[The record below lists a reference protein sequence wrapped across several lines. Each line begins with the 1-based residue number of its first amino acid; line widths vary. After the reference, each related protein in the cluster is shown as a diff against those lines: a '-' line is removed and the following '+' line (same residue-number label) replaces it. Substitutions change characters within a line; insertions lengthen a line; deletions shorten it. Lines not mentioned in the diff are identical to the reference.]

1 METIVPPVTTPGLT
15 PGTDNG
21 GVGGSLVV
29 SGQRPGGAETGNLR
43 QCVGS
48 GRLGRT
54 GCIAETEYKQPIVPN
69 SGQAES
75 DSQYSNLTAAGK
87 SSVSRRN

>member
-21 GVGGSLVV
+21 GVGGSLDV
-29 SGQRPGGAETGNLR
+29 SGSGLEGLKPGISVNVSVQGGLDGLVASLKLN
-43 QCVGS
+43 
-48 GRLGRT
+48 
-54 GCIAETEYKQPIVPN
+54 INQPIVPN